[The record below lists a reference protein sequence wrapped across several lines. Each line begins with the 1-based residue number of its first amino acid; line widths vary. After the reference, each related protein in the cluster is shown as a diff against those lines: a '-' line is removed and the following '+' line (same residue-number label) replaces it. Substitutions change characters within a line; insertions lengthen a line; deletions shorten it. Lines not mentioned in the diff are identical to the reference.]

1 MKKKWAIT
9 FIVPILFGIAYYATY
24 EIAKKS
30 YYDSVQEKINGLA
43 ADRFY
48 YALLSSYPFLN
59 QSSHA
64 VISRANSIKAI
75 ASEVGFD
82 RDYFS
87 NLWRKYL
94 RSAESRIESN
104 ALYDID
110 FFVSSNVY
118 SSITH
123 STKQNEKTA
132 SSIIRL
138 TIASRKLQNIE
149 NIIEMDSIIH
159 VADYAIKDAY
169 ECINAIRDYADN
181 SHNINDWRDF
191 NSIEYSERISKYLRL
206 KEEPFSLFEYFFS
219 NPLDKD

>member
-1 MKKKWAIT
+1 MKKKLAIA
-9 FIVPILFGIAYYATY
+9 IIIPVLFGIAYYATY

-30 YYDSVQEKINGLA
+30 YYDSVQEKINGVA

-75 ASEVGFD
+75 AREVGFD
-82 RDYFS
+82 RYYFS
-87 NLWRKYL
+87 ILWKKYL
-94 RSAESRIESN
+94 HSTGARLESN
-104 ALYDID
+104 ALYDLD
-110 FFVSSNVY
+110 SFVSSNVY

-123 STKQNEKTA
+123 SAKQNKETA

-138 TIASRKLQNIE
+138 TLDSRKLQKIE
-149 NIIEMDSIIH
+149 DIIEMDSIIH

-169 ECINAIRDYADN
+169 ECIDAIRDYANN
-181 SHNINDWRDF
+181 SHDINDWRNF

-206 KEEPFSLFEYFFS
+206 KEEPFSLFDYFFS
-219 NPLDKD
+219 NPLDND

>member
-9 FIVPILFGIAYYATY
+9 IIVPILFGIAYYATY

-30 YYDSVQEKINGLA
+30 YYDSVQEKINGVVA
-43 ADRFY
+43 ERFFK
-48 YALLSSYPFLN
+48 ALLCSYPFLI

-64 VISRANSIKAI
+64 VISRAESIKTI
-75 ASEVGFD
+75 ASKVGFD
-82 RDYFS
+82 RYFFS
-87 NLWRKYL
+87 IIWRNYL
-94 RSAESRIESN
+94 HSTESRIESN
-104 ALYDID
+104 ALYDLD

-123 STKQNEKTA
+123 SAKQNEKTA

-181 SHNINDWRDF
+181 SRNINDWRDF
-191 NSIEYSERISKYLRL
+191 DSIEYSERISKYLRL
-206 KEEPFSLFEYFFS
+206 KEEPFSLFAYFFS